1 IFSIT
6 PRYIE
11 LIAEDEGPGI
21 PDIEKAMQEGYST
34 APDRIREL
42 GFGAGMGLPNMKKFS
57 DFFEID
63 SELGKGT
70 KVRMVINL

>member
-1 IFSIT
+1 
-6 PRYIE
+6 
-11 LIAEDEGPGI
+11 
-21 PDIEKAMQEGYST
+21 
-34 APDRIREL
+34 
-42 GFGAGMGLPNMKKFS
+42 MKKFS